1 MVIRY
6 GASRAWTTLGGPLGL
21 LGPASTDL
29 VRWPQNCCD
38 DTKAVVLGTI
48 LAAPS
53 IEFQLALNIDTSPTN
68 ELGRQGFGL
77 GSERGDSNP
86 KRSAAPSARGP
97 SSSATVN
104 DSMGTVPFFTWR
116 SSASRPSRP
125 ENAHS
130 MLMAPHRLEHA
141 PR

>member
-6 GASRAWTTLGGPLGL
+6 GARRAWTTLGGPLGL

-86 KRSAAPSARGP
+86 NGRR
-97 SSSATVN
+97 TVGAWAIIER
-104 DSMGTVPFFTWR
+104 DGER
-116 SSASRPSRP
+116 Q
-125 ENAHS
+125 HG
-130 MLMAPHRLEHA
+130 HRAVLHLAKLGVSTE
-141 PR
+141 PP